1 MSSPPTANSEVVGL
15 TAAESA
21 ADRMLSHHQMA
32 VNQPAETR
40 SSEADISGAV
50 VDLLVEAKLAS
61 RESVRR
67 EADRNDIRT
76 EDLIIE
82 VKRRTAGSGANPD
95 PTHLAQLEEY
105 LRRPGAEARIGVL
118 TDGRHWFVR
127 LPAEPAEQ
135 ITPAS
140 TFVMRDANGVH
151 DWIEWLTSRTQALP
165 TPHRAPT
172 PDALV
177 AAFGASARARGH
189 MAALQAIYD
198 ANRGSPT
205 VAVKREL
212 WQTLLAVALGEA
224 VNAEAGLDELFV
236 RHTYLSTVVA
246 LAVQAAFGV
255 SLEDHAARN
264 PGHLLDGSVFVDAV
278 GVAGVVESDFFGWP
292 VEFDSGTDEVAS
304 LARWVARFDWAA
316 ADYDIARVL
325 YQSVIGAAERKR
337 LGEYY
342 TPDWLAEAVVEEV
355 VDEPLLQRVLDPA
368 CGSGTFLRAAT
379 VRYTTAARSAGM
391 TLEDTLTGLQRSV
404 IGVDI
409 HPVAVHLA
417 RATWVLAARDVI
429 GSASNVSELAVP
441 VYLGDSMQLRSDAG
455 TLLGDAP
462 DIHVEVLPEHSGA
475 GTLQLAF
482 PKSLIA
488 ERGRFDRLMIR
499 AATDVAA
506 GLDPTAALEEFDVA
520 AGRDR
525 DVLAQTLN
533 TLKELHASNRNHVW
547 AYYTRNLVRPWWL
560 TTGEGRVDR
569 IVGNPPWLTYSQAE
583 ASVRDSLRQLSAG
596 LYEIWAGGQ
605 YAPHQDLAA
614 LFYARCFDLY
624 LAEDGR
630 SAMVMPHSALGQ
642 DQYRKWRSGR
652 WGSVLA
658 DLSEPPWDL
667 ERIEP
672 NDFFPVPGS
681 VVFARRGGGDRRLP
695 DQAVLWEGPAGGPNT
710 RTPGAGAAR
719 SSDKSPYADLA
730 KQGATLV
737 PRRFFFVK
745 AWPSKISLARGVYQ
759 VSTVRSPKEKQPW
772 KDLDVPDLEVVGSV
786 EGEHVF
792 EVHRG
797 DTIAPFV
804 AMEPCQAVLPV
815 KAGAASM
822 PRKADGS
829 FDYLRV
835 GERVRRRWRT
845 IEQFWEQNRSGH
857 NKLSL
862 LDQIDFLGKL
872 ESQLQVHDARLL
884 YATSG
889 HPTAAALVGSP
900 AIVDS
905 SLYRIDCSGLAEAC
919 FLVAVI
925 NSQTLAHAV
934 RPYMPKGQ
942 FGARH
947 LHKHLWQLPVPAY
960 DPKLALHR
968 ELAVAGHQ
976 ATYQA
981 TERLRRFERQ
991 RRAEGRTVTN
1001 AAARAELRAWLDAS
1015 AIGHRIEALVGRL
1028 GI

>member
-1 MSSPPTANSEVVGL
+1 
-15 TAAESA
+15 
-21 ADRMLSHHQMA
+21 MLRHHRTA

-76 EDLIIE
+76 
-82 VKRRTAGSGANPD
+82 
-95 PTHLAQLEEY
+95 
-105 LRRPGAEARIGVL
+105 
-118 TDGRHWFVR
+118 
-127 LPAEPAEQ
+127 
-135 ITPAS
+135 
-140 TFVMRDANGVH
+140 
-151 DWIEWLTSRTQALP
+151 SRTQALP

-177 AAFGASARARGH
+177 AAFGASARARSH
-189 MAALQAIYD
+189 IAALQVLYD

-212 WQTLLAVALGEA
+212 WHTLLAVALGEA
-224 VNAEAGLDELFV
+224 VNAEADLDELFV

-255 SLEDHAARN
+255 SLEDHAASS
-264 PGHLLDGSVFVDAV
+264 PGRLLDGSVFIDAV

-304 LARWVARFDWAA
+304 LARWVARFDWAD

-342 TPDWLAEAVVEEV
+342 TPDWLAEAVVEHV

-379 VRYTTAARSAGM
+379 LRYTTAARSTGM

-429 GSASNVSELAVP
+429 GGASNVSELAVP

-482 PKSLIA
+482 PKGLIA

-506 GLDPTAALEEFDVA
+506 GLDPTAALDEFDVA

-533 TLKELHASNRNHVW
+533 TLKELHAGNRNHVW

-624 LAEDGR
+624 LATDGR

-642 DQYRKWRSGR
+642 DQYRKWRTGR

-681 VVFARRGGGDRRLP
+681 VVFARRGEGDQRLP
-695 DQAVLWEGPAGGPNT
+695 DQIVQWEGPAGGPNT
-710 RTPGAGAAR
+710 RTLGAGAAR
-719 SSDKSPYADLA
+719 SSDKSPYADRA

-745 AWPSKISLARGVYQ
+745 AWPSKISLAQGVYQ
-759 VSTVRSPKEKQPW
+759 VSTVRSPQEKQPW

-804 AMEPCQAVLPV
+804 AMEPGQAVLPIR
-815 KAGAASM
+815 AGDASM
-822 PRKADGS
+822 PRQADGS

-835 GERVRRRWRT
+835 GERARRRWRT
-845 IEQFWEQNRSGH
+845 IEELWEQHKSH
-857 NKLSL
+857 NNNLSL
-862 LDQIDFLGKL
+862 LDQIDYFGKL
-872 ESQLQVHDARLL
+872 ESQFPVEATRLL

-889 HPTAAALVGSP
+889 RPTAVAVHGSMALV
-900 AIVDS
+900 DT
-905 SLYRIDCSGLAEAC
+905 SLYWVGCDTQAEAYY
-919 FLVAVI
+919 LASVI
-925 NSQTLAHAV
+925 NSDALTDAV
-934 RPYMPKGQ
+934 RPFMPKGQ

-947 LHKHLWQLPVPAY
+947 VHKHLWRLDVAEYNPE
-960 DPKLALHR
+960 DPLHR
-968 ELAVAGHQ
+968 QIAAAGHQ
-976 ATYQA
+976 AAYQA
-981 TERLRRFERQ
+981 AAELSRVRRERSAQ
-991 RRAEGRTVTN
+991 GRDTPN
-1001 AAARAELRAWLDAS
+1001 PAARKALREWLSSS
-1015 AIGHRIEALVGRL
+1015 AAGRRIETLVGRL
-1028 GI
+1028 LGV